1 MFRKNVASQSI
12 FFTGVNATTG
22 AALAGLTITVKV
34 TIDSGA
40 QASGTGTTTDLG
52 NGQYRYV
59 PAQAETN
66 GNQIGFQFTAT
77 NMVPYGCTVVTTAG
91 DPTDSVR
98 FGLTALPNAAASAVG
113 GLPVAVDT
121 SGRVDVLKI
130 NGTSQTA
137 RDIGASVLVGDKTGF
152 SLSAAGVQAIW
163 DALTSALTTV
173 GSIGKR
179 IVDNLTGDIYARIGA
194 PAGASVSAD
203 IAAAKVDTA
212 AVKVQTDKLTFTVA
226 NQVDSNVLDW
236 KSATAPAM
244 TGDAFARLGA
254 AGAGLTALGDARVAN
269 LDATVSSRLASAS
282 YTAPDNAD
290 ILLIKAKTDNLP
302 AAPAAV
308 GDIPT
313 ANQNADALL
322 DRAAGIETSWTVRQ
336 GLRVMLASMA
346 AKLSGAATS
355 TVSIRDVGDT
365 KDRIVATVDAN
376 GNRSAIT
383 YDKT

>member
-1 MFRKNVASQSI
+1 MKFLKQSTSAVIIFGPALSPSDGVTLVTSLVSALDHVSTGIFIYKNGGAGAVRHA
-12 FFTGVNATTG
+12 TVTATTYDSYG
-22 AALAGLTITVKV
+22 NYLV
-34 TIDSGA
+34 TLD
-40 QASGTGTTTDLG
+40 TTDTNTLG
-52 NGQYRYV
+52 RLRV
-59 PAQAETN
+59 MFA
-66 GNQIGFQFTAT
+66 
-77 NMVPYGCTVVTTAG
+77 
-91 DPTDSVR
+91 
-98 FGLTALPNAAASAVG
+98 AAASCLPIWEDFTVLPANVFDSIVG
-113 GLPVAVDT
+113 GSANLKVDVDT
-121 SGRVDVLKI
+121 V
-130 NGTSQTA
+130 
-137 RDIGASVLVGDKTGF
+137 KTQAVTC
-152 SLSAAGVQAIW
+152 AAGVTVLASVGT
-163 DALTSALTTV
+163 AATSTAQ
-173 GSIGKR
+173 
-179 IVDNLTGDIYARIGA
+179 TGDCYSRIGA

-203 IAAAKVDTA
+203 VAAVKVDTA

-244 TGDAFARLGA
+244 TGDAFARIGA

-269 LDATVSSRLASAS
+269 LDAAVSTRLASAS